1 MATAFLLLFNSDV
14 IFVFKLYGLPSR
26 LCLHPVRLPV
36 RGAVMSV
43 ISDSGAH
50 VSLDGA
56 LQASLQLS
64 LYFQ

>member
-1 MATAFLLLFNSDV
+1 
-14 IFVFKLYGLPSR
+14 
-26 LCLHPVRLPV
+26 
-36 RGAVMSV
+36 VMSV